1 MLGSLNNIDFSLLSA
16 NKLGIEREGLRVNA
30 SGRVSSTPHPA
41 SLGQKLT
48 NDFVTVDFSEG
59 LLELNYAAF

>member
-41 SLGQKLT
+41 SFRAKT
-48 NDFVTVDFSEG
+48 N
-59 LLELNYAAF
+59 